1 MAPLVLKVKGNESDF
16 SSFADLETDD
26 DLARAWKTCTK
37 VKTEL
42 VNGNRLENLSW
53 RLWHL
58 HQALDHLSQ
67 KQFRRI
73 ASKASRQLDEADV
86 KTPSLLAERS
96 PRRSDAVDHQ
106 MESLSSQV
114 SYFLPEEIKNIMLP
128 ALKPAMETVHVIP
141 AQDPPSTAAS
151 AAVSTAPL
159 ADITPTTLGTVQG
172 DPEPI
177 FSSAQDVVQN
187 MHSSMNTFSGFDYS
201 MSGYGF
207 SDDIF
212 DDYLRDSVA
221 GWQASMGNAR
231 VSMQPHVNSRSMP
244 QSAMS
249 SSAYFGGVSYAAE
262 PVRTGFDMAAS
273 TFVDPPQAF
282 TSAMLPYSD
291 CLASWESSYLTTP
304 GTPLQSQV
312 TQDSSL
318 PNPGSYQSSL
328 SVHNIQPGSA
338 TQPQNNQIPS
348 IDSSAQCLLSSFHVT
363 AQQEIKCEQQ
373 MPMIESRGQQQM
385 VASPQL
391 MPSNKEL
398 AEAHSLLG
406 HSLHSSVE
414 ELSRLSLSSTSS
426 TESVQISRPISVAP
440 SMKTAASALTPIPP
454 RANRSVACAGN
465 SDGKLMCENCQV
477 TSTPLWRRS
486 ANNSILCNACGLYFK
501 LHNTNR
507 PKNLKPQA
515 ARKDQPV
522 EVVQATCFNCHTSN
536 TPLWRRDDAGRNLCN
551 ACGLYVKLHGAMRP
565 LSMKTDVI
573 RKRQRYENVGAARN
587 GKKKVKSESD
597 LDVNGCASS
606 ESTCASLPCLLASA
620 EQPLASQT
628 SLLESSAS
636 CSTVTSH
643 LGKPLVSVPHVDSN
657 YDFAAALMAYEAG
670 MANAYAIDPQHT
682 FG

>member
-96 PRRSDAVDHQ
+96 PR
-106 MESLSSQV
+106 L
-114 SYFLPEEIKNIMLP
+114 
-128 ALKPAMETVHVIP
+128 
-141 AQDPPSTAAS
+141 
-151 AAVSTAPL
+151 AAVPTAPL
-159 ADITPTTLGTVQG
+159 ADITPATLGTVQG

-177 FSSAQDVVQN
+177 FSSAQEVVQN

-249 SSAYFGGVSYAAE
+249 SSAYFGG
-262 PVRTGFDMAAS
+262 
-273 TFVDPPQAF
+273 
-282 TSAMLPYSD
+282 
-291 CLASWESSYLTTP
+291 
-304 GTPLQSQV
+304 
-312 TQDSSL
+312 
-318 PNPGSYQSSL
+318 
-328 SVHNIQPGSA
+328 
-338 TQPQNNQIPS
+338 
-348 IDSSAQCLLSSFHVT
+348 
-363 AQQEIKCEQQ
+363 
-373 MPMIESRGQQQM
+373 
-385 VASPQL
+385 
-391 MPSNKEL
+391 
-398 AEAHSLLG
+398 
-406 HSLHSSVE
+406 
-414 ELSRLSLSSTSS
+414 
-426 TESVQISRPISVAP
+426 ISRPISVAP

-454 RANRSVACAGN
+454 RANRNVACAGN

-620 EQPLASQT
+620 EQSLASQT
-628 SLLESSAS
+628 SLLESSPS

-643 LGKPLVSVPHVDSN
+643 LGKPLGSVPHVDSN

-670 MANAYAIDPQHT
+670 MANAYAVDPQHA